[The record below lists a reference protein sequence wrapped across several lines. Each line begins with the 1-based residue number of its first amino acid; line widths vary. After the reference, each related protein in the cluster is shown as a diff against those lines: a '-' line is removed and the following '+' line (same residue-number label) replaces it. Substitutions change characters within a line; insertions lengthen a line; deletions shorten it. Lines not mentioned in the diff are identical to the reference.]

1 MKKLG
6 LVVLIALGCVVFA
19 YVVLYQAI
27 WRWGICR
34 KYCPYGQSLLVTR
47 ETGTPAGRDV
57 YATESQM
64 GVQEQMAGPGRHFL
78 NPWVYSVR
86 SVPNALIPAG
96 KIAVVKSNLG
106 KDLPVGRFLAE
117 PGEKGTLR
125 TILTPGTW
133 RVNNHGQKVEIVDAT
148 IIDPGYVGVQTL
160 REGKDKG
167 ILADVLQPGYY
178 NINPREK
185 RIDIVEIGYRVWSVQ
200 TEFAGANVKKDSGV
214 SFPLADGKEM
224 YIDFTVVWGVF
235 PQDAPRIIKEY
246 GTVAMVES
254 KIIVPQILSICK
266 NIGSNY
272 TTLQFIE
279 GETRER
285 FQNEV
290 TTALQK
296 IGKEKGIHMLIAL
309 VRGFHPAQDI
319 KETIQAGMIA
329 EEEKNTL
336 LIEQKTDQVAAQLE
350 QAEKI
355 VDIALKDFDAETS
368 ALVAGEREGGEKKA
382 AEIKAKAEREVAALK
397 KETAEVDATA
407 LKIEG
412 QAKADV
418 IEAQKKADAKRLEL
432 LISAF
437 GGPGPFNLYTFAEN
451 LPKDLKIKYRYAGAG
466 TLWTD
471 AMGGLNEL
479 SGRKLLE
486 YLNRKEKEKE

>member
-1 MKKLG
+1 MKKSLR
-6 LVVLIALGCVVFA
+6 VVLIALGVVFVV
-19 YVVLYQAI
+19 YVVLYQGI

-34 KYCPYGQSLLVTR
+34 KYCSYGQSLLVTR
-47 ETGTPAGRDV
+47 KTGTPAGRDA

-78 NPWVYSVR
+78 NPWVYAVR
-86 SVPNALIPAG
+86 SAPNQLIPAG
-96 KIAVVKSNLG
+96 KIGVVKNNLG
-106 KDLPVGRFLAE
+106 KDLPEGRFLAG

-125 TILTPGTW
+125 TVLTPGTW
-133 RVNNHGQKVEIVDAT
+133 RVNDHGQKVEIVGAT

-167 ILADVLQPGYY
+167 ILPDVLQPGYY

-185 RIDIVEIGYRVWSVQ
+185 RIDVVEIGYRMWDVH
-200 TEFAGANVKKDSGV
+200 TEFSGTGVKKDSGV

-224 YIDFTVVWGVF
+224 YIDFTVVWGIF
-235 PQDAPRIIKEY
+235 PQDAPRIIEEY
-246 GTVAMVES
+246 GTVTMVES

-279 GETRER
+279 GETREK

-296 IGKEKGIHMLIAL
+296 IGKEKGIHILIAL

-350 QAEKI
+350 EAEKI
-355 VDIALKDFDAETS
+355 VDIAVKDFNAETS
-368 ALVAGEREGGEKKA
+368 ALVAGESETGEKKA

-397 KETAEVDATA
+397 KQTAEIDATA

-418 IEAQKKADAKRLEL
+418 IEAQKKADATKLQL

-437 GGPGPFNLYTFAEN
+437 GGPAAFNVFTFAEN
-451 LPKDLKIKYRYAGAG
+451 LPKDLKIKYRYAGQG

-471 AMGGLNEL
+471 ASGDLKDL
-479 SGRKLLE
+479 SGKKLLE
-486 YLNRKEKEKE
+486 YLGGKKKD

>member
-6 LVVLIALGCVVFA
+6 LVVLIALGCVFFA
-19 YVVLYQAI
+19 YVILYQAI

-34 KYCPYGQSLLVTR
+34 KYCSYGQSLLVTR
-47 ETGTPAGRDV
+47 KTGAPAGRDA

-86 SVPNALIPAG
+86 SVPNVLIPAG

-106 KDLPVGRFLAE
+106 KDLPEGRFLAE

-125 TILTPGTW
+125 TVLTPGTW
-133 RVNNHGQKVEIVDAT
+133 RVNNHGQKAEIVDAT
-148 IIDPGYVGVQTL
+148 IIDPGYVGVQ
-160 REGKDKG
+160 
-167 ILADVLQPGYY
+167 
-178 NINPREK
+178 NPREK
-185 RIDIVEIGYRVWSVQ
+185 RIDVVEIGYRMWNVQ
-200 TEFAGANVKKDSGV
+200 TEFSGTEVKKDSGV

-224 YIDFTVVWGVF
+224 YIDFTVVWGIF

-246 GTVAMVES
+246 GTVEMVES

-279 GETRER
+279 GETREK

-350 QAEKI
+350 KAEKI
-355 VDIALKDFDAETS
+355 VDIAVKDFNAETS
-368 ALVAGEREGGEKKA
+368 ALVAGERESGEKKA
-382 AEIKAKAEREVAALK
+382 AEIKAKAEREVAARK
-397 KETAEVDATA
+397 RQTAEVEATA
-407 LKIEG
+407 LRIEG

-437 GGPGPFNLYTFAEN
+437 GGPGPFNLFTFAEN
-451 LPKDLKIKYRYAGAG
+451 LPKDLKIKYRYAGSG

-479 SGRKLLE
+479 SARKLLE

>member
-1 MKKLG
+1 MKKVL
-6 LVVLIALGCVVFA
+6 LVILIGLGCVFGV
-19 YVVLYQAI
+19 YVVLYQGI

-34 KYCPYGQSLLVTR
+34 KYCPYERSMLVTR
-47 ETGTPAGRDV
+47 KTGAPAGKDA
-57 YATESQM
+57 YATGSQM
-64 GVQEQMAGPGRHFL
+64 GVQGQMAGPGRHFL
-78 NPWVYSVR
+78 NPWVYSAR
-86 SVPNALIPAG
+86 SVPNVLIPSG
-96 KIAVVKSNLG
+96 KIGVVKSNLG
-106 KDLPVGRFLAE
+106 KDLPEGRFLAG

-125 TILTPGTW
+125 TVLTPGTW
-133 RVNNHGQKVEIVDAT
+133 RVNSHGQKVEVVDAT
-148 IIDPGYVGVQTL
+148 IIAPGYVGVQTL

-167 ILADVLQPGYY
+167 ILSHVLQPGYY
-178 NINPREK
+178 HINPREK
-185 RIDIVEIGYRVWSVQ
+185 RIDIVEIGYRVWHVQ
-200 TEFAGANVKKDSGV
+200 TEFDGDNVKKDSGV

-224 YIDFTVVWGVF
+224 YIDFTVVWGIF
-235 PQDAPRIIKEY
+235 PQDAPRIIEEY
-246 GTVAMVES
+246 GTVEMVES

-272 TTLQFIE
+272 TTIQFIE

-296 IGKEKGIHMLIAL
+296 IGKEKGVHMLIAL

-319 KETIQAGMIA
+319 KEIIQAGMIA
-329 EEEKNTL
+329 EEEKDTL

-355 VDIALKDFDAETS
+355 VDIAVKDFNAETS

-382 AEIKAKAEREVAALK
+382 AEIRAKAEREVAALK
-397 KETAEVDATA
+397 KQTAEVDATA
-407 LKIEG
+407 LKIGG

-418 IEAQKKADAKRLEL
+418 IEAQKKADAKQLEL

-437 GGPGPFNLYTFAEN
+437 GGPGVFNLYTFAEN
-451 LPKDLKIKYRYAGAG
+451 LPKDLKIKYRYAGPG

-471 AMGGLNEL
+471 AMGNLKDVA
-479 SGRKLLE
+479 SKKLLE
-486 YLNRKEKEKE
+486 YLETKEKK